1 MQTQTAQRTKTAKS
15 KERLGTAR
23 VRNAAQAAV
32 SDAESPQNAVDNF
45 VAALWSDES
54 LLKAFIAEQIPGLV
68 ARYLNAQF
76 GDEMSKLTTTAG
88 KQVQF
93 TASGTRRNLE
103 VMQQAN
109 QSILDHHITE
119 LGIALGDCTK
129 GNLETLAERNQKRAQ
144 FYQGLSIPLPPG
156 GKVREH
162 YQASEVQI
170 AYDKTV
176 RA

>member
-1 MQTQTAQRTKTAKS
+1 MQTQTAQRTKPSVSTG
-15 KERLGTAR
+15 RLGTAR

-68 ARYLNAQF
+68 ARYLNTQF
-76 GDEMSKLTTTAG
+76 GDEMSKLTTAG

-156 GKVREH
+156 GKVRDH

-176 RA
+176 KA